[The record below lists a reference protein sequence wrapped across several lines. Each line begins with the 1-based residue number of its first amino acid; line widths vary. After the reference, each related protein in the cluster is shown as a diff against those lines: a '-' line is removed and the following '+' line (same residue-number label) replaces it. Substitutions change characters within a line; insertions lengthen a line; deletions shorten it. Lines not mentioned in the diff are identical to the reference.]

1 MFLCMTGNE
10 RMGPWSV
17 PEAIAGQ
24 PVRVGRVAVPV
35 ASPAVD
41 PAAVL
46 AVSPPV
52 SPPVSPGV
60 VLAANP
66 KVVPVASRVVDLAPS
81 PVVAGPVHRVRDEVV
96 TAQHVH
102 RVRWVRRSPRKSTSA
117 NSIRPS

>member
-1 MFLCMTGNE
+1 
-10 RMGPWSV
+10 MGPWSV
-17 PEAIAGQ
+17 PEAIAGH

-52 SPPVSPGV
+52 SPGV
-60 VLAANP
+60 VLAASP
-66 KVVPVASRVVDLAPS
+66 KVVPVASRVVDLVPS
-81 PVVAGPVHRVRDEVV
+81 PVVAGPVHRVLDEVM

-102 RVRWVRRSPRKSTSA
+102 RVRWVRPSPRKSTSA
-117 NSIRPS
+117 NSIPPS

>member
-1 MFLCMTGNE
+1 MFLYTTGSE

-17 PEAIAGQ
+17 PEAIAGH

-41 PAAVL
+41 PAAV
-46 AVSPPV
+46 
-52 SPPVSPGV
+52 PPVSPGV